1 MLYTLGTG
9 FLFYLLPLEKSRLQ
23 LAANRHS
30 AGEQNECMLS
40 AFLSMLIVPWKPDQK
55 SLSAST
61 PK

>member
-30 AGEQNECMLS
+30 AGEQNE
-40 AFLSMLIVPWKPDQK
+40 
-55 SLSAST
+55 
-61 PK
+61 